1 MNSTTLHKPKETT
14 PATPSKKTTSSLAG
28 QKCFFIFSSDP
39 LTLNIYLRP
48 EMVKRLSHSGH
59 KFVIITEEHDSPY
72 LKEYFDHP
80 GFILRALE
88 KGALTKVFRHNR
100 LFGFFRTIRFYTY
113 GTKKVGDLKTRN
125 LVLKAFSQEEKER
138 SNWKGAR
145 FIDLCL
151 KIADQA
157 CRFRSIRGLLQIL
170 EQSLCPFDG
179 HRHLYQEFKPD
190 VTICGR
196 LGYMDDALVLREARS
211 NRVPSVSVIKNWDN
225 TTTKG
230 YRGCL
235 PDHVIVWNET
245 MKREAQLYHDVPAS
259 RLHICGVPFWD
270 SYFHAGDFKNK
281 NAFCAQYNLSI
292 AKQTIY
298 FAMTAPTHYR
308 HNFKIIISILNAIRA
323 DQFSQPVQLLVRV
336 HPFYVLSFG
345 SAGGYSIK
353 EIEDIEAEF
362 GDLVAFSYPEIE
374 NVGSRE
380 LLSDSNQT
388 ALTEI
393 LTHSDLLVSV
403 YSTQLIEGAL
413 FDLPLVN
420 VSYHNWRDTDEPI
433 GVISQFEHIQQ
444 IMQDNAITNCHNDK
458 QLVEAID
465 HGLKSP
471 EHLRDNR
478 RTMADKLVPPEHR
491 GKAANA
497 IVDTFLGLVK

>member
-1 MNSTTLHKPKETT
+1 MSYTVLNKSERSTQPETSASSTLN
-14 PATPSKKTTSSLAG
+14 

-48 EMVKRLSHSGH
+48 EMVTRLSRSGH

-80 GFILRALE
+80 GFLLRALE
-88 KGALTKVFRHNR
+88 KDALNKVFRLNR
-100 LFGFFRTIRFYTY
+100 LSSFFRTVRFYTY
-113 GTKKVGDLKTRN
+113 GTKKVADLNTRN
-125 LVLKAFSQEEKER
+125 LVLKAFSQEEKEK

-145 FIDLCL
+145 YIDLCL
-151 KIADQA
+151 KIANQA
-157 CRFRSIRGLLQIL
+157 CRFRSIRGILQVL
-170 EQSLCPFDG
+170 EQRLCPFNG
-179 HRHLYQEFKPD
+179 HQHLYEEFKPD
-190 VTICGR
+190 LIICGR

-211 NRVPSVSVIKNWDN
+211 NTVPSISVIKNWDN

-245 MKREAQLYHDVPAS
+245 MKREAEVYHDVPEA

-270 SYFHAGDFKNK
+270 SYFHAGTIKNK
-281 NAFCAQYNLSI
+281 DAFCTEYNLST

-308 HNFKIIISILNAIRA
+308 HNFKIIIEILNAIRGE
-323 DQFSQPVQLLVRV
+323 QFTQPVQLLVRV

-345 SAGGYSIK
+345 SEGGYSIQ
-353 EIEDIEAEF
+353 EIQDIETEF
-362 GDLVAFSYPEIE
+362 GDLVSFSYPEVE
-374 NVGSRE
+374 TVGSRE

-388 ALTEI
+388 ALKEI

-403 YSTQLIEGAL
+403 YSTQLVEGAL

-444 IMQDNAITNCHNDK
+444 IMQDGAITNCHDDR
-458 QLVEAID
+458 QLIEAID
-465 HGLKSP
+465 QGLKNP
-471 EHLRDNR
+471 EHLRENR
-478 RTMADKLVPPEHR
+478 RIMADKLVPPEHR

-497 IVDTFLGLVK
+497 IVDTFLELVK

>member
-1 MNSTTLHKPKETT
+1 MNSTTKIQPNECKPSSAGKVGN
-14 PATPSKKTTSSLAG
+14 TSSTD
-28 QKCFFIFSSDP
+28 QKCFFMFSSDP

-48 EMVKRLSHSGH
+48 EMVERLSKSGH
-59 KFVIITEEHDSPY
+59 KFVIITEEHNSAY
-72 LKEYFDHP
+72 LKAYFNYP
-80 GFILRALE
+80 GFFLRALE
-88 KGALTKVFRHNR
+88 KDALNKVFRQNR

-113 GTKKVGDLKTRN
+113 GTKKIGDLKTRN
-125 LVLKAFSQEEKER
+125 LVLKAFSQEEKDK

-145 FIDLCL
+145 FIDLCV

-157 CRFRSIRGLLQIL
+157 CRFRAIRGILQQL
-170 EQSLCPFDG
+170 EQFLCPFDG
-179 HRHLYQEFKPD
+179 HQHLYREFNPD
-190 VTICGR
+190 VMVCGR
-196 LGYMDDALVLREARS
+196 LGYMDDALVLREARR
-211 NRVPSVSVIKNWDN
+211 NKVRSVSVIKNWDN

-270 SYFHAGDFKNK
+270 SYFHAVDIKNK
-281 NAFCAQYNLSI
+281 DAFCAQYNLSTT
-292 AKQTIY
+292 KQTIY

-308 HNFKIIISILNAIRA
+308 HNFKIIIAILNAIRFN
-323 DQFSQPVQLLVRV
+323 QFSQPVQLLVRV

-345 SAGGYSIK
+345 SAGEYSIK
-353 EIEDIEAEF
+353 EIDDIEREF
-362 GDLVAFSYPEIE
+362 GDLVSFSYPEVE
-374 NVGSRE
+374 TVGSRE
-380 LLSDSNQT
+380 LLSASNQT

-420 VSYHNWRDTDEPI
+420 VSYHNWRDTEEPI
-433 GVISQFEHIQQ
+433 GVIGQFEHIQQ
-444 IMQDNAITNCHNDK
+444 IMQDNAITNCDNDG
-458 QLVEAID
+458 QLVAAID
-465 HGLKSP
+465 HGLKNP
-471 EHLRDNR
+471 GHLRENR
-478 RTMADKLVPPEHR
+478 RIMADKLVPPEHR

-497 IVDTFLGLVK
+497 IVDTFLGLVE